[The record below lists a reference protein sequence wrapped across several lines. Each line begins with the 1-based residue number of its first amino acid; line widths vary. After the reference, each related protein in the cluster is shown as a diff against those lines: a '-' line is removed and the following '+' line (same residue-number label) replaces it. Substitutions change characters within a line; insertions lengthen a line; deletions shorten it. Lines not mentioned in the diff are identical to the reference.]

1 MVAPG
6 VGRAVWAEPG
16 TAASPNARRRARPTA
31 TPLPIPGHWTSE
43 DYGVQLPED
52 AAEEDQLELHVQA
65 GRPTGG
71 RAPGSSGAIPPPEK
85 PRRPAKGETKRDRKR
100 KAGKGHLRQRSFTKL
115 LHLGQRLAF
124 TRQPCTSSGTWSN
137 RRWLSRTMPPFCT
150 RATWPD
156 SWPGLTLN
164 PQGTG
169 KHKANSSPPRVPMR
183 GVPMM
188 ADGCRRRRL

>member
-1 MVAPG
+1 MAFSLASAYVTVAMVAPG

-16 TAASPNARRRARPTA
+16 TAASANARRRARPTA

-85 PRRPAKGETKRDRKR
+85 PRRPAKGESKRDRKH
-100 KAGKGHLRQRSFTKL
+100 KAGKKHLKERSFTK
-115 LHLGQRLAF
+115 AS
-124 TRQPCTSSGTWSN
+124 C
-137 RRWLSRTMPPFCT
+137 
-150 RATWPD
+150 
-156 SWPGLTLN
+156 
-164 PQGTG
+164 
-169 KHKANSSPPRVPMR
+169 
-183 GVPMM
+183 GVPSSVMWKSM
-188 ADGCRRRRL
+188 QIHMTKEQFKNQWPAAFEVHTSATGVSIRGYP